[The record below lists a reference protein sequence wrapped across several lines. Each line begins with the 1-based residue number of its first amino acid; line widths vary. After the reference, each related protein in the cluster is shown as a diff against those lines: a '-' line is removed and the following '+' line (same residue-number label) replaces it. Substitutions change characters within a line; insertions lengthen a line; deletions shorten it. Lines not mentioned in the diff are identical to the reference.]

1 MILDVNYKD
10 VLSLRINEC
19 PDEKTPITV
28 KVKSKPVVYVFVFN
42 GDQSMV
48 VYEEADNIGH
58 RKSLYFKSERQLHEH
73 YMETKK
79 MLEDNKSK
87 FLCTTPPILWG
98 HNQVLKFWGKS
109 EPLGE
114 VIKEYID
121 LSELDDL
128 GYYE

>member
-1 MILDVNYKD
+1 MVLDVNYKD
-10 VLSLRINEC
+10 VLSLRLNEY

-28 KVKSKPVVYVFVFN
+28 KVKSKPCVYIFVFN

-58 RKSLYFKSERQLHEH
+58 KKFESFKSEKQLHEL
-73 YMETKK
+73 YIQTKK
-79 MLEDNKSK
+79 LFENNGSK

-98 HNQVLKFWGKS
+98 QNQNFKFWEKS
-109 EPLGE
+109 EHLNE
-114 VIKEYID
+114 IISNYID